1 MRDAP
6 IAADI
11 DHWLS
16 RLPPEQRSAL
26 EKLRAQIH
34 AAAPGSE
41 EKISY
46 GQPTFMLHGHLVAFG
61 AFKKHLSFFPMNSSI
76 IAKFPEASSF
86 LDGWR
91 ARFVGTLDRN
101 DPVAA
106 ALLHAAAS
114 RGLELDAFVVRKES
128 KAHGLQ
134 RRVEGP
140 DVAGKTVVAVEDTST
155 TGGSVLTAVEALR
168 EAGANV
174 VAVAVIVDRDTGARE
189 KVEAEGLPY
198 LSLYGLADLG
208 LD

>member
-26 EKLRAQIH
+26 EKQRAQIH

-86 LDGWR
+86 ATSSGTMQFHPEKPIPAALVKKIVK
-91 ARFVGTLDRN
+91 ARIAQNLEIASER
-101 DPVAA
+101 AA
-106 ALLHAAAS
+106 AKKKKVAS
-114 RGLELDAFVVRKES
+114 K
-128 KAHGLQ
+128 K
-134 RRVEGP
+134 
-140 DVAGKTVVAVEDTST
+140 K
-155 TGGSVLTAVEALR
+155 
-168 EAGANV
+168 
-174 VAVAVIVDRDTGARE
+174 
-189 KVEAEGLPY
+189 K
-198 LSLYGLADLG
+198 
-208 LD
+208 